1 MLTSALRHAAR
12 ASAAAGR
19 AAARSAG
26 RAERKMSGASVE
38 EEVKEMNK
46 WRVRPQRRAARAR
59 CPRAANLPA
68 RAPLALAAHPRLLP
82 PRR

>member
-1 MLTSALRHAAR
+1 MLTGALRHAAR
-12 ASAAAGR
+12 AAGR
-19 AAARSAG
+19 AAARSTG

-46 WRVRPQRRAARAR
+46 WRVRRSRACARRS
-59 CPRAANLPA
+59 PRAANPA
-68 RAPLALAAHPRLLP
+68 CAPC